1 MDPISFGIELELGA
15 LLLAAVGAV
24 ATWLHNRHHKA
35 AQRQRER
42 HHEELKALEERFH
55 EQQLQALQHE
65 DRDVRALASA
75 ERAGRAR
82 RGQGRKSAA

>member
-1 MDPISFGIELELGA
+1 MDPITFGIELELGA

-42 HHEELKALEERFH
+42 HHEELKALEERYH
-55 EQQLQALQHE
+55 EQELAALVRE
-65 DRDVRALASA
+65 DRDIRAIDGTD
-75 ERAGRAR
+75 RAAR
-82 RGQGRKSAA
+82 LRRRQ